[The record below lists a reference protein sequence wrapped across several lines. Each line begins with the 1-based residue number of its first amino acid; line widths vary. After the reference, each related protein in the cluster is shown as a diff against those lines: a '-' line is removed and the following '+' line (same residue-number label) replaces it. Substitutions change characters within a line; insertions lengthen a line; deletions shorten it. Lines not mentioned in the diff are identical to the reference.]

1 MESLPV
7 GCTKHFWQRTSLA
20 LPMYHGRLL
29 GAGSCPVDLDVVKDR
44 VPLYKDDVDKG
55 KEFVK
60 SLLME
65 AVSFKQWTIPHGAY
79 VQMDIGPFKA
89 VKLFELN
96 NDICC
101 VLVDDSGH
109 YFNIWVDPYA
119 QNFSFLRN
127 DDSNPEALARA
138 IHVILKE
145 KGLLKQSVQDMRQ
158 NESIAAVMDAED
170 LCGRVRERMALEDE
184 RFTLGFKILLS
195 AIIRDFWVV
204 EQRERVFG
212 RGRPIRKSPRLRAD
226 WGKKTVIYLPRIRY
240 VGEVTSGEEQLHV
253 VARAAHFVTGHLRR
267 AVQANEQQIMLARR
281 FGIIVPEGFTFVR
294 PHRRGDKAQ
303 ERIYRSRSALQC
315 LHALAPTDQI
325 EADDWFTFEVNVKN
339 WLIANGY
346 EVEHLAGGR
355 NGDGGVDIQASKE
368 DEHLLVQ
375 CKFWLTQ
382 KIGPNVIRE
391 MLGTLETFP
400 AGSKGVI
407 ITSSEFTEGAKT
419 LALEHRIQFIERANF
434 SKAIDTAIRPGQ
446 A

>member
-1 MESLPV
+1 
-7 GCTKHFWQRTSLA
+7 
-20 LPMYHGRLL
+20 MYHGRLL

-89 VKLFELN
+89 VTHLERN
-96 NDICC
+96 NDRCC

-127 DDSNPEALARA
+127 DDSNPEALARV

-158 NESIAAVMDAED
+158 NESIATVMDAED

-294 PHRRGDKAQ
+294 PHRKGDKAQ
-303 ERIYRSRSALQC
+303 EPCYGLSSTVSGQALPDRQLRPRPPC
-315 LHALAPTDQI
+315 REPYT
-325 EADDWFTFEVNVKN
+325 K

-382 KIGPNVIRE
+382 KIGP
-391 MLGTLETFP
+391 TLS
-400 AGSKGVI
+400 G
-407 ITSSEFTEGAKT
+407 
-419 LALEHRIQFIERANF
+419 RC
-434 SKAIDTAIRPGQ
+434 
-446 A
+446 